1 MLTLGSLF
9 DGIGGWCLA
18 AKHNG
23 VKPVWSSEIEKFP
36 MAVTRIRFPEVK
48 QLGDVTKIDGA
59 KIEPVDIICAGSPC
73 QDLSTAKGKREG
85 LNGERSGLFTESV
98 RIVRQMQRAT
108 GGRYPQ
114 FFCWENVPGAYS
126 SNAGNDFRTV
136 LELLTE
142 ADIPMP
148 TGGVWAGA
156 GMVECNGC
164 QVAWRT
170 INAEFYGVPQRRR
183 RIFLICDFRGY
194 RAAELL
200 FIESGLRGNSDQIC
214 QKRATVAGC
223 VEGSVG
229 NTSECYGIDHVITT
243 GGNCTAQ
250 GPCYYKEKCP
260 TLKAAG
266 THAVANPVCLRM
278 RGGKPGGG
286 KGALLSIDKSLTLA
300 ANTNDMVLFE
310 NHKEKTFCIQGNTIN
325 RKIQNGANGKG
336 VLEELCFTINTID
349 RHAIANK
356 TVRRLTPREC
366 ERLQGLP
373 DGYTLIDD
381 KSCSDSARY
390 KALGNGMAQP
400 CADWIIQR
408 IVEVTEEDEKC

>member
-1 MLTLGSLF
+1 
-9 DGIGGWCLA
+9 
-18 AKHNG
+18 
-23 VKPVWSSEIEKFP
+23 
-36 MAVTRIRFPEVK
+36 
-48 QLGDVTKIDGA
+48 
-59 KIEPVDIICAGSPC
+59 
-73 QDLSTAKGKREG
+73 
-85 LNGERSGLFTESV
+85 
-98 RIVRQMQRAT
+98 
-108 GGRYPQ
+108 
-114 FFCWENVPGAYS
+114 
-126 SNAGNDFRTV
+126 
-136 LELLTE
+136 
-142 ADIPMP
+142 
-148 TGGVWAGA
+148 
-156 GMVECNGC
+156 MVECNGC

-183 RIFLICDFRGY
+183 RIFLVCDFRGY

-214 QKRATVAGC
+214 QKRAPVAGC

-266 THAVANPVCLRM
+266 THAVCLRM

-286 KGALLSIDKSLTLA
+286 KGALLSVGKSLTLA
-300 ANTNDMVLFE
+300 ANTNDQTIFNYDEKRGMV
-310 NHKEKTFCIQGNTIN
+310 
-325 RKIQNGANGKG
+325 
-336 VLEELCFTINTID
+336 
-349 RHAIANK
+349 
-356 TVRRLTPREC
+356 VRRFTPLEC

-373 DGYTLIDD
+373 DDYTLIDD